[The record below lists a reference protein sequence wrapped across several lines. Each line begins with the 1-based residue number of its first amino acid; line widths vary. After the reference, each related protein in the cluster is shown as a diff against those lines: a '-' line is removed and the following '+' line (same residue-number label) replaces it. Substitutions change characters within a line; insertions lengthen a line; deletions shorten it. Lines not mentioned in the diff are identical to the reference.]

1 MTNVNFVFSSFNRGL
16 QKCKR
21 NLWYCSPLIYTSQ
34 IKQPFDLYWTYFSN
48 EGWQNIPPP
57 NMLLW
62 HVDPFELNA
71 CGKQKMQEHCSFFSL
86 KNRSPLPS
94 GRIVQRERMGVA
106 EADIADSCF
115 ADMRHTS

>member
-21 NLWYCSPLIYTSQ
+21 NLWYYSPLIYTSQ
-34 IKQPFDLYWTYFSN
+34 IKQLFNLYWTYFSN

-62 HVDPFELNA
+62 HVDPFKLNA
-71 CGKQKMQEHCSFFSL
+71 GGKQKMQEHCSFFFL
-86 KNRSPLPS
+86 KNRRRIAHVKAVLP
-94 GRIVQRERMGVA
+94 M
-106 EADIADSCF
+106 
-115 ADMRHTS
+115 